1 MATEEKPEYLTVRE
15 AAKLLRVTEWTIRK
29 HLREGVY
36 PGAIRP
42 GRNWLIPRA
51 DVHAYFKKEY
61 NK

>member
-1 MATEEKPEYLTVRE
+1 MTVQE
-15 AAKLLRVTEWTIRK
+15 AAKLLRVTDWTIRK
-29 HLREGVY
+29 HLRNGVY